1 MATQRTRKPQAPVE
15 VTTEEELLKL
25 YEPFR
30 FLEAKHWGEF
40 LIVAPDG
47 RYVVG
52 PKEAELV
59 DEAVAKLGGDL
70 TILKVGEIAAGNWRW
85 SREP

>member
-1 MATQRTRKPQAPVE
+1 MATQRTRKPQAPIE

-30 FLEAKHWGEF
+30 FLEAEHWGEF

-52 PKEAELV
+52 PKEGELV
-59 DEAVAKLGGDL
+59 DEALAKLGTGL
-70 TILKVGEIAAGNWRW
+70 TILKVGEIAAGNWPW
-85 SREP
+85 YREA